1 MKSYLRF
8 LGRNKLYTAIMAVGL
23 SVSLAFVIIFTC
35 YVRQQMAVCNH
46 YPDSDRIYLVGMFH
60 RSYSYYSLAQELE
73 TEIPEVEEAVL
84 VQNFHNPY
92 TFEGELSSQKGML
105 LVSKDFFDIF
115 KTKFIYGSPED
126 FNTKT
131 NAFVSESFAKR
142 HGMMDVIG
150 KKLKDGDKEFVI
162 AGIIED
168 FSSTIFEDFEIIL
181 NADNPIWSKGDNS
194 MSSASTTFIKVRE
207 KTDMEA
213 LHGKITDIVKKFLTR
228 TQMPREA
235 DVTITRL
242 DKLYLSNPESK
253 MSGFKTENGD
263 RLIIFCIVV
272 IFLLISAIINYVNL
286 NVANAENRAKEIGIR
301 HIMGEERNSIVGRIF
316 KESLVFIIICFV
328 FAIGLAFAMTDVVND
343 LIRST
348 VPISLSFTWDYI
360 AIYCMIALF
369 IASLCGLFVSLT
381 TSKVK
386 ISSTTRT
393 RLAMSKFFIGLQSV
407 LSFIMIS
414 AAITMEVQ
422 MKYMLNRDMNANT
435 DNVYYTNYTSSELS
449 RQLEQLPFVRDIGQA
464 TGYPGY
470 FGMTLR
476 GGGDAPSLAMMYCDS
491 IAFRIFDFNIVE
503 QFSGNSSIGT
513 WMSEKAANHYN
524 VSKDNPKWDAP
535 GFGGITETVS
545 GTIMDT
551 PSTNILNLDLNGLP
565 LINVVT
571 RESLTWGGYVVDVE
585 ETKEHKHVL
594 DSLVSAIYLAE
605 SGRELF
611 KYGFIRD
618 LNKAEYDQT
627 LRDMRLI
634 EMFMFISIMLSCL
647 AFLAMSMHYASG
659 NTKQISVHKVFGGTT
674 RSELMRCM
682 KVYFRIMV
690 ISVIIGLPP
699 AIWISGRYL
708 EQFSYKFRLA
718 EKWWIFLVAVLL
730 SLLISTGT
738 VLWQTLRAA
747 RTNPAE
753 ALKKE

>member
-1 MKSYLRF
+1 
-8 LGRNKLYTAIMAVGL
+8 
-23 SVSLAFVIIFTC
+23 
-35 YVRQQMAVCNH
+35 
-46 YPDSDRIYLVGMFH
+46 
-60 RSYSYYSLAQELE
+60 
-73 TEIPEVEEAVL
+73 
-84 VQNFHNPY
+84 
-92 TFEGELSSQKGML
+92 
-105 LVSKDFFDIF
+105 
-115 KTKFIYGSPED
+115 
-126 FNTKT
+126 
-131 NAFVSESFAKR
+131 
-142 HGMMDVIG
+142 
-150 KKLKDGDKEFVI
+150 
-162 AGIIED
+162 
-168 FSSTIFEDFEIIL
+168 
-181 NADNPIWSKGDNS
+181 
-194 MSSASTTFIKVRE
+194 
-207 KTDMEA
+207 
-213 LHGKITDIVKKFLTR
+213 
-228 TQMPREA
+228 
-235 DVTITRL
+235 
-242 DKLYLSNPESK
+242 
-253 MSGFKTENGD
+253 
-263 RLIIFCIVV
+263 
-272 IFLLISAIINYVNL
+272 
-286 NVANAENRAKEIGIR
+286 
-301 HIMGEERNSIVGRIF
+301 
-316 KESLVFIIICFV
+316 
-328 FAIGLAFAMTDVVND
+328 
-343 LIRST
+343 
-348 VPISLSFTWDYI
+348 
-360 AIYCMIALF
+360 
-369 IASLCGLFVSLT
+369 
-381 TSKVK
+381 
-386 ISSTTRT
+386 
-393 RLAMSKFFIGLQSV
+393 
-407 LSFIMIS
+407 
-414 AAITMEVQ
+414 

-476 GGGDAPSLAMMYCDS
+476 GRGDAPSLAMMYCDS

-708 EQFSYKFRLA
+708 EQFSYKFSLA
-718 EKWWIFLVAVLL
+718 DKWWIFLVAVLL